1 MKIKDIM
8 AIVAVALMT
17 VGCSSIEEAQ
27 LMGPVPIKLT
37 ASVGVEAVTR
47 GADGKII
54 ETDATIT
61 RGIQENALA
70 TDETV
75 YVWANEQGSSTWD
88 YLKAWTLTN
97 ASTGLTGSTQ
107 YYPADG
113 TSITMNAV
121 HGNFAETLTEG
132 TTAISSLTH
141 SVLAD
146 QNAEKGYEKSDLLFG
161 SVTGS
166 KASTTAPNIAFAHK
180 LSKIE
185 VNLLAGYGYV
195 DTDLSDAQVHL
206 NNVKPSVTINAA
218 DGTIGAASGT
228 AITIK
233 TRKTGTGTFEAVIPP
248 QTFDNPDALIAVTTT
263 KDNLTLTSTV
273 PNDVATYASD
283 TRYVYNVNC
292 SKTNKRLN
300 PLWYV
305 AENNVKSYNAA
316 TNKVTLETDPTTSG
330 AGQVYNWDDAMAY
343 FSKQSSSYDEYWAGD
358 IYDNTV
364 FKYHLPCEKEWF
376 SIVPAHY
383 HGDPSDAEN
392 IFVDNAYFVQE
403 GSYTE
408 PECIFGYS
416 AETKVASSYKSYWS
430 RYTTANVR
438 YALRFLGTPYCSV
451 WKYEWSNSVLT
462 ITAKLIS
469 YLAADTDDATLSSL
483 LSTFIAKSDFWW
495 NTNEED
501 EGAVQ
506 RKFYSVGLNTAGTA
520 TSPNSNANNVGY
532 YWSTKEA
539 VSTSSDYLQSGS
551 GRLYNIAAVKTYGL
565 SVRLFRS
572 EGPGAARTEP
582 GIAMASVTSADV
594 GKVIA
599 TNGMVYPT
607 VAVTKSVGATPSGII
622 AYVGSAGSVDAS
634 SVTYRGL
641 AIALNNAVD
650 GNGYWTQNVTT
661 SVSGRCIDQTNAVN
675 TAIGYMNGIACTTSL
690 VNSNGNGLYAFCK
703 NHDHHA
709 AKVARNFSAAR
720 PEGVSLWF
728 LPSLGQWNLILK
740 GLTGTNTNLS
750 TTANATFTAS
760 NVNIKII
767 AAGGTGFDATRYWAS
782 TEKDADYVWRVSFLS
797 TDGFADS
804 HFKTGSERVRS
815 VFAF

>member
-8 AIVAVALMT
+8 AIVAVAMMT

-61 RGIQENALA
+61 RGIQENALT

-161 SVTGS
+161 SVIGS
-166 KASTTAPNIAFAHK
+166 KASTSAPNIAFAHK

-185 VNLLAGYGYV
+185 VNLSAGYGYTS
-195 DTDLSDAQVHL
+195 DDLTTAQVHL
-206 NNVKPSVTINAA
+206 NNVKPSVTVNPA
-218 DGTIGAASGT
+218 DGTIGAATGT
-228 AITIK
+228 AVTIT
-233 TRKTGTGTFEAVIPP
+233 TRKTASGTFEAVIPP

-316 TNKVTLETDPTTSG
+316 TNKVTLETDPTTAG
-330 AGQVYNWDDAMAY
+330 ASQVYSWDDAMAY
-343 FSKQSSSYDEYWAGD
+343 FSKQSSSYDDYWAGD
-358 IYDNTV
+358 TYDDITS
-364 FKYHLPCEKEWF
+364 FKYHLPCQKEWF

-383 HGDPSDAEN
+383 HGDPADAEN
-392 IFVDNAYFVQE
+392 IFVDNTYFVQE

-416 AETKVASSYKSYWS
+416 AETKVASSYRSYWN

-451 WKYEWSNSVLT
+451 WKYEWSNGVLT
-462 ITAKLIS
+462 ITSKLID

-483 LSTFIAKSDFWW
+483 LSTYTAKSDSWW

-506 RKFYSVGLNTAGTA
+506 RKFYAVGLNTTGTA

-539 VSTSSDYLQSGS
+539 ISTSADYMQSAS

-572 EGPGAARTEP
+572 EGPGAARTDP
-582 GIAMASVTSADV
+582 GVLLRDSEEGYIVGSNGRAYPLSYKNNLPTGVTAVGVVIKKSDNIGWVVSLFNVGGSANSD
-594 GKVIA
+594 G
-599 TNGMVYPT
+599 
-607 VAVTKSVGATPSGII
+607 TKYTWSNKANNLNSVGTISGYTWEVITHSYATSIG
-622 AYVGSAGSVDAS
+622 GAS
-634 SVTYRGL
+634 NWSIY
-641 AIALNNAVD
+641 NN
-650 GNGYWTQNVTT
+650 Y
-661 SVSGRCIDQTNAVN
+661 ITNA
-675 TAIGYMNGIACTTSL
+675 GGRSMGTT
-690 VNSNGNGLYAFCK
+690 LYYW
-703 NHDHHA
+703 
-709 AKVARNFSAAR
+709 
-720 PEGVSLWF
+720 E
-728 LPSLGQWNLILK
+728 
-740 GLTGTNTNLS
+740 
-750 TTANATFTAS
+750 
-760 NVNIKII
+760 
-767 AAGGTGFDATRYWAS
+767 AAGGGDPNYAYRIQNGSVSAATINNTY
-782 TEKDADYVWRVSFLS
+782 YVRPFFPFSY
-797 TDGFADS
+797 
-804 HFKTGSERVRS
+804 
-815 VFAF
+815 